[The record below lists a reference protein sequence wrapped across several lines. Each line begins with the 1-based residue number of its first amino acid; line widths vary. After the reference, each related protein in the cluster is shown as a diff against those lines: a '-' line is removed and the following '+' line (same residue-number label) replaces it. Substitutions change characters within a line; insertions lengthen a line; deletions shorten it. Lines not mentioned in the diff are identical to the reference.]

1 MLYVFFKASAARD
14 HVTRTENGE
23 LMSNS
28 DYDTNLVRF
37 GDPLDGVGCL
47 THWRDGVCVNQVMR
61 LFHAQMDGTITP
73 EEKK

>member
-1 MLYVFFKASAARD
+1 
-14 HVTRTENGE
+14 
-23 LMSNS
+23 MSNS